1 MKTKKHSKNQK
12 PLCLVTGGAGFIGSN
27 IVDGLLSRGYRVR
40 VLDNLSTGK
49 RENLAHVRSQIDFI
63 RGDLRNDKDIRKAI
77 QGVSYVFHLAA
88 IASVPQS
95 VAQPMETH
103 AVNVTGTLKL
113 LWASRAAG
121 VKRFIFTSSSAA
133 YGETDKFP
141 TNEED
146 PLRPE
151 SPYAAS
157 KIMGEYYC
165 RMFSKLYGV
174 ETVALR
180 YFNIYGPRQNPK
192 SRYANVIP
200 IFIRC
205 LLEGISPEVHW
216 DGNQSRDFCHVTDV
230 VSANLLAM
238 TRSGIS
244 GEVFN
249 IGTHSE
255 ASINDVLNGIKAF
268 LGIKKIRVLHKPK
281 REGDVRRTFADISRA
296 RKILGYRPAIPFQA
310 GLKNTIAWFLK
321 HPERL

>member
-1 MKTKKHSKNQK
+1 MTKQSVSKNQK
-12 PLCLVTGGAGFIGSN
+12 TLCLVTGGAGFIGSH
-27 IVDGLLSRGYRVR
+27 IVEGLVSKGYPVR

-49 RENLAHVRSQIDFI
+49 EENLEHVRSRIDFI
-63 RGDLRNDKDIRKAI
+63 HGDLRNDKDIQKSV
-77 QGVSYVFHLAA
+77 QGVACIFHLGA

-103 AVNVTGTLKL
+103 EVNVTGTLKL
-113 LWASRAAG
+113 LWEGRKAG

-141 TNEED
+141 TREED

-151 SPYAAS
+151 SPYAIS

-165 RMFSKLYGV
+165 RMFTKLFGF
-174 ETVALR
+174 ETVMLR

-200 IFIRC
+200 VFIKC
-205 LLEGISPEVHW
+205 LRLGVSPEIHW
-216 DGNQSRDFCHVTDV
+216 DGKQTRDFCHVADV
-230 VSANLLAM
+230 VAANLFAM
-238 TRSGIS
+238 KKPGIS
-244 GEVFN
+244 GEAFN

-255 ASINDVLNGIKAF
+255 TSIHDCLKGIRQF
-268 LGIKKIRVLHKPK
+268 LGAKKIPVIHKPK
-281 REGDVRRTFADISRA
+281 REGDVRRTFADITKA
-296 RKILGYRPAIPFQA
+296 RRMLGYRPRISFIA
-310 GLKNTIAWFLK
+310 GLKNTINWFLE